1 MVVQKK
7 RRTQT
12 AEYWLEEFTAD
23 QGDLLYLYEWFL
35 EQGEPQA
42 IAELSLRVV
51 ERRTE
56 REEETLLKQT
66 DRGVIYQPL
75 EQYEVGQHVVFPA
88 LEYAVGEVL
97 AIREGDNPRYG
108 PFSVIQ
114 VRMEDSDDSLRE
126 FASLFT
132 LDHPLN
138 RSAILIEDSADVLS
152 AEQLYDA
159 YGAQISERLQDAL
172 LQSEDFIRFQGL
184 WLLRGLMPEVTPFHL
199 NIAEAT
205 IDVRGRPLTVSQLLQ
220 EVELSG
226 EKPSLQ
232 TFALGNAMS
241 QDSRF
246 TETSLAGEPTWY
258 LSALVPAGVTEK
270 PARLEPMYSA
280 QGGEWLNRELRELA
294 AEIQDEA
301 DELEKTAARLPAGG
315 DSLTFF
321 VTYPHLREG
330 TLPLT
335 RQALALLQEI
345 PAERFMV
352 TFVDQSSK
360 EEMPGWMMPD
370 ERYAWGLGEWYQRHG
385 IPIGGLVTLR
395 QGKDPYTFLV
405 SFEKG
410 RRRSE
415 WIREARTFNG
425 ELTFSMQRKAYG
437 CRYDKHLLMDAASFE
452 DLDQLWQSA
461 GEGRSSLFEFL
472 IKIFPELAKLS
483 GQGVVH
489 AKTLYSAVNMTRRCG
504 AIPIFAEL
512 TRRACFDPVGDGN
525 WVYDESLRDVIYNT
539 LEEMRRR
546 PSSHR
551 QDLIIDTVYQYGVDS
566 EV

>member
-12 AEYWLEEFTAD
+12 AEYWLEEFTVNRD
-23 QGDLLYLYEWFL
+23 DLFYLYEWLL
-35 EQGEPQA
+35 EQGEPRS
-42 IAELSLRVV
+42 ITELSLRVI
-51 ERRTE
+51 ERRIE
-56 REEETLLKQT
+56 REEQTLLKQT

-75 EQYEVGQHVVFPA
+75 EQYDVGQHVVFPA

-97 AIREGDNPRYG
+97 AMREGDNPRYG

-114 VRMEDSDDSLRE
+114 VRMEDSDGPPRE
-126 FASLFT
+126 FAAQFT

-138 RSAILIEDSADVLS
+138 RRAILVEDSADLLS
-152 AEQLYDA
+152 AKQLYDA
-159 YGAQISERLQDAL
+159 YGAHVSERLQDAL
-172 LQSEDFIRFQGL
+172 LQSEDFVYFQGL
-184 WLLRGLMPEVTPFHL
+184 WLLRGLLPEVTPFHL
-199 NIAEAT
+199 NIAEAM

-226 EKPSLQ
+226 EKPVLR
-232 TFALGNAMS
+232 TYALGHAMS
-241 QDSRF
+241 QDLRF

-258 LSALVPAGVTEK
+258 LSALVPEGVTEK
-270 PARLEPMYSA
+270 PAHLVPMHSA
-280 QGGEWLNRELRELA
+280 HGGEWLNRELRDLA
-294 AEIQDEA
+294 AEIRDEA
-301 DELEKTAARLPAGG
+301 DELERTAIPLPAGE
-315 DSLTFF
+315 DSLTYFLI
-321 VTYPHLREG
+321 YPHLREG

-335 RQALALLQEI
+335 AQALGMLQEI

-352 TFVDQSSK
+352 TFVDQDSK
-360 EEMPGWMMPD
+360 EEMRGWMMPD

-385 IPIGGLVTLR
+385 IPIGGLATLG
-395 QGKDPYTFLV
+395 QGKDPYTFVV
-405 SFEKG
+405 SYEKG

-415 WIREARTFNG
+415 WVREARTFNG
-425 ELTFSMQRKAYG
+425 QLTFSMQRKASD
-437 CRYDKHLLMDAASFE
+437 CRYDKHLLMEAASFE

-461 GEGRSSLFEFL
+461 GEETLPLFDLL
-472 IKIFPELAKLS
+472 IKVFPELAKLS

-489 AKTLYSAVNMTRRCG
+489 AKTLYSAVNMMRRCG
-504 AIPIFAEL
+504 AIPIFTEL

-525 WVYDESLRDVIYNT
+525 WVYDESLRDETYST

-551 QDLIIDTVYQYGVDS
+551 PDLIIDTVYRYGVDS